1 MIRPLDYAQIF
12 TGVYGGCFPMRRTN
26 ITTRHPQRLDGPQK
40 EPDKSNGSTGTQLLI
55 RPLDLAQIFT

>member
-40 EPDKSNGSTGTQLLI
+40 EPDKSNGSTGT
-55 RPLDLAQIFT
+55 